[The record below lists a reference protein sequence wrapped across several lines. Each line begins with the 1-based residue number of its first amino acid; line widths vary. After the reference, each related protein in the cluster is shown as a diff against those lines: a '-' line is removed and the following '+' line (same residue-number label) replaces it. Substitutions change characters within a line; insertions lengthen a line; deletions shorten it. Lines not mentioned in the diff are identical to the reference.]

1 MSLRLPACLPASLQ
15 EQQRQAALQAEETA
29 LQEQRDSLQAEDVDA
44 SGSVPAIT
52 KEELWKQAPPIL
64 EAFYRTVNG
73 RVGDEKVK
81 NLTKFANQHRLSSSS
96 IVFVN
101 GRFTQAITDGIAAG
115 SMSPNS
121 CQIQSFS
128 KGLNF
133 ISTMNDCVLRH
144 RDKFRLTTFN
154 ANEPETSMTATFII
168 ATAHAGKLLGTYVI
182 MLHFWIPDSKEWV
195 RLTVSSFT
203 NIVNKRRQDGQ
214 STTISRMDDS
224 MPGVNPAKE
233 LLMSYMIQPDTNL
246 IQESNV
252 FCLKKSIKPTP
263 TRQASPSHYNDSSS
277 KARASRQRNNAAKI
291 EKEKAKQD
299 VADSKEKLRLTL
311 DKSRKETMAHAK
323 ILLQQQL
330 QADEKSAK
338 QKPSKRKKSST
349 TVLVVESSSEDEE
362 HSDDDRII
370 QQPQRLQKN
379 KNALCRTQHRLLAQQ
394 QHLPQTLPQLP
405 PKPPQHLPQT
415 LSQLPPQPPQ
425 HLQQTLPQLLPQP
438 PQHLPQEQHL
448 QQTLPQLPP
457 QQQLWPQEQHLQ
469 ETLPQLPP
477 QQQLWPQQQ
486 ILAPQEIILRQEQ
499 PPQNFMLH
507 QQFMPQQQ
515 EMLPPQNQMYQQL
528 AMLQQQNW
536 QLQQQVPLS
545 NKRKRKSSI
554 KKDRVLNFFD
564 TQAKDIEIVNLQ
576 RMNNDLKRSELSR
589 ILIED
594 DEEEED

>member
-52 KEELWKQAPPIL
+52 KEELWKQAPAIL

-203 NIVNKRRQDGQ
+203 KIVNKRRQDGQ

-246 IQESNV
+246 I
-252 FCLKKSIKPTP
+252 
-263 TRQASPSHYNDSSS
+263 
-277 KARASRQRNNAAKI
+277 
-291 EKEKAKQD
+291 
-299 VADSKEKLRLTL
+299 
-311 DKSRKETMAHAK
+311 
-323 ILLQQQL
+323 
-330 QADEKSAK
+330 
-338 QKPSKRKKSST
+338 
-349 TVLVVESSSEDEE
+349 
-362 HSDDDRII
+362 
-370 QQPQRLQKN
+370 
-379 KNALCRTQHRLLAQQ
+379 
-394 QHLPQTLPQLP
+394 
-405 PKPPQHLPQT
+405 
-415 LSQLPPQPPQ
+415 
-425 HLQQTLPQLLPQP
+425 
-438 PQHLPQEQHL
+438 
-448 QQTLPQLPP
+448 
-457 QQQLWPQEQHLQ
+457 
-469 ETLPQLPP
+469 
-477 QQQLWPQQQ
+477 
-486 ILAPQEIILRQEQ
+486 
-499 PPQNFMLH
+499 
-507 QQFMPQQQ
+507 
-515 EMLPPQNQMYQQL
+515 
-528 AMLQQQNW
+528 
-536 QLQQQVPLS
+536 
-545 NKRKRKSSI
+545 
-554 KKDRVLNFFD
+554 
-564 TQAKDIEIVNLQ
+564 
-576 RMNNDLKRSELSR
+576 
-589 ILIED
+589 
-594 DEEEED
+594 